1 MFFIDFFTD
10 LTYYSYIV
18 TISVKEKIIM
28 SSLGNKEIMARNIR
42 YYMDKYGVDRN
53 TICDKLNIK
62 YTTFSDWVN
71 AKTYPRIDKIEKLAT
86 YFGISKSDLV
96 ESREIHSDFNS
107 EYYIDPS
114 VNIKAEYARTQEGIL
129 LDAAKDLSD
138 EDLDY
143 VIDLVNRLRGGK

>member
-18 TISVKEKIIM
+18 TIAVKEKIIM

>member
-18 TISVKEKIIM
+18 TIAVKEKIIM

-62 YTTFSDWVN
+62 YTKFSDCVN
-71 AKTYPRIDKIEKLAT
+71 DKTYPRIDKIEKLAT

>member
-18 TISVKEKIIM
+18 TIAVKEKIIM

-143 VIDLVNRLRGGK
+143 VIDLVNRLRGK